1 MARRHKLD
9 KYEEAKREAIKL
21 YQKGKTLKEIAN
33 EISIKYVEVSKDSIH
48 RLIKKYRELL
58 KLKELGFLDDE
69 DIDLAIH
76 SQNLSTIAVGLIYE
90 ALAEFHEKKEISKEK
105 FETLLDL
112 LLATNNLAKTT
123 ANIEK
128 TKTQLTR
135 FYEKLFEKI
144 TNIINKNIE
153 NKETKEKLLKE
164 IQNELQN

>member
-21 YQKGKTLKEIAN
+21 YEKGKTLKEIAN

-90 ALAEFHEKKEISKEK
+90 ALAEFHEKGEISKEK

-144 TNIINKNIE
+144 TNIINKNIRDD
-153 NKETKEKLLKE
+153 ETKEKLLKE